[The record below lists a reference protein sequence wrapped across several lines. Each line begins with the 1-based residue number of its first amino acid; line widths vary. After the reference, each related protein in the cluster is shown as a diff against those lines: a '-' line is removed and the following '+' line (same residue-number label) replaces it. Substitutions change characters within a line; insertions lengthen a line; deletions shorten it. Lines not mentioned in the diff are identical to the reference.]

1 MLIIPAIDLYENKIV
16 RLRKGDF
23 NQVTFYDHT
32 PLAQAKEFARYGFEW
47 IHMVDLLG
55 SKMGTISVEEVI
67 RIVKEETNLKI
78 EFGGGVRNSQMVSQL
93 FEIGIDKIILG
104 SISVNNKSEFEAIVK
119 CFPPQNFIIAV
130 DALDEKLAVSGWTES
145 TTISI
150 YEQMEYCLQ
159 FGLTH
164 FLCTDIS
171 KDGMLTGTNIDLYK
185 KILAHFPTINLIASG
200 GIKDLDDVKKVK
212 EINPYGVVIGKA
224 IYENKIDLRELAE
237 IGS

>member
-93 FEIGIDKIILG
+93 FDIGIDKIILG

-119 CFPPQNFIIAV
+119 CFPPQNFIVAV
-130 DALDEKLAVSGWTES
+130 DARDEKLAVSGWTES

-200 GIKDLDDVKKVK
+200 GIKDLDDVKNVK

>member
-93 FEIGIDKIILG
+93 FDIGIDKIILG
-104 SISVNNKSEFEAIVK
+104 SISVNNKIEFENIVK
-119 CFPPQNFIIAV
+119 NFPPQNFIVAV
-130 DALDEKLAVSGWTES
+130 DARDEKLAVSGWTES

-185 KILAHFPTINLIASG
+185 NILARFSGIDLIASG
-200 GIKDLDDVKKVK
+200 GIKDLDDVKKLK

>member
-200 GIKDLDDVKKVK
+200 GIKDLDDVKNVK

-224 IYENKIDLRELAE
+224 IYENKIDLKELAQV
-237 IGS
+237 GS

>member
-93 FEIGIDKIILG
+93 FDIGIDKIILG

>member
-93 FEIGIDKIILG
+93 FDIGIDKIILG
-104 SISVNNKSEFEAIVK
+104 SISVNNKIEFENIVK
-119 CFPPQNFIIAV
+119 NFPPQNFIVAV
-130 DALDEKLAVSGWTES
+130 DARDEKLAVSGWTES

>member
-93 FEIGIDKIILG
+93 FDIGIDKIILG
-104 SISVNNKSEFEAIVK
+104 SISVNNKIEFENIVK
-119 CFPPQNFIIAV
+119 NFPPQNFIVAV
-130 DALDEKLAVSGWTES
+130 DARDEKLAVSGWTES

-171 KDGMLTGTNIDLYK
+171 KDGMLTGTNVELYK
-185 KILAHFPTINLIASG
+185 NILARFSGIDLIASG
-200 GIKDLDDVKKVK
+200 GIKDLDDVKKLK

>member
-93 FEIGIDKIILG
+93 FDIGIDKIILG

-185 KILAHFPTINLIASG
+185 NILARFSGIDLIASG
-200 GIKDLDDVKKVK
+200 GIKDLDDVKKLK

>member
-171 KDGMLTGTNIDLYK
+171 KDGMLTGTNVELYK
-185 KILAHFPTINLIASG
+185 NILARFSGIDLIASG
-200 GIKDLDDVKKVK
+200 GIKDLDDVKKLK

>member
-93 FEIGIDKIILG
+93 FDIGIDKIILG

-119 CFPPQNFIIAV
+119 CFPPQNFIVAV
-130 DALDEKLAVSGWTES
+130 DARDEKLAVSGWTES